1 MKITLQITFLDGSV
15 RDVLVSAADMVAFED
30 KYNLSIARLEEARI
44 GWLLFLAWHSEQ
56 RRKQTDKNYDD
67 WIELVETIGANN
79 DPKEIASKA

>member
-44 GWLLFLAWHSEQ
+44 GWLLLITGKLPESV
-56 RRKQTDKNYDD
+56 R
-67 WIELVETIGANN
+67 
-79 DPKEIASKA
+79 

>member
-30 KYNLSIARLEEARI
+30 KYNLSVARLDEARI

-56 RRKQTDKNYDD
+56 RRKQTDKSYEE

-79 DPKEIASKA
+79 DPKEVASKA